1 MFSLKTS
8 IWLPLISQFGIV
20 LLSVQLSRGAGATT
34 SPTNGLSAQKVGL
47 EILALSQKSRG
58 QINRKN
64 DASTGMNA
72 HAVVHP
78 NAKSPCVYI
87 RPAHGVA
94 SSQAQACLSFL
105 PTNTVESQEC
115 RQTPAST
122 YDYVTG
128 ERLDG
133 LGFPPLSFP
142 SLLGS
147 EIGNKSALHLRR
159 LALLPVK
166 HRRQRR
172 ISHLWVKTLL
182 IQIVFQDTEVLRSIV
197 VITSC
202 LIYS

>member
-8 IWLPLISQFGIV
+8 IWLSVISQFGIL
-20 LLSVQLSRGAGATT
+20 LLSPVQLSREAGATT
-34 SPTNGLSAQKVGL
+34 SPINGLSAQKVGL
-47 EILALSQKSRG
+47 EIFALSQKNRG

-72 HAVVHP
+72 HAVVHQ

-94 SSQAQACLSFL
+94 SSHAQACLSFL

-115 RQTPAST
+115 RQAPAST

-133 LGFPPLSFP
+133 LGFPALSFP

-147 EIGNKSALHLRR
+147 EIGNQSTYFQWNIADNDEYLIFEW
-159 LALLPVK
+159 K
-166 HRRQRR
+166 HF
-172 ISHLWVKTLL
+172 LFK
-182 IQIVFQDTEVLRSIV
+182 
-197 VITSC
+197 
-202 LIYS
+202 